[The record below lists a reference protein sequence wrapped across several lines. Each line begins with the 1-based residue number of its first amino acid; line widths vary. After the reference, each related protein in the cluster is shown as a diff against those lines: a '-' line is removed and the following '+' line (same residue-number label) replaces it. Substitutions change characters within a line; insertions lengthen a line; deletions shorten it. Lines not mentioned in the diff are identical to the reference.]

1 MALPLNATALT
12 ARFEELR
19 DGEPDPFQ
27 ATPEEVEAYVL
38 DVGEL
43 IRAFDQVGEPL
54 LTEPQRHFLDGA
66 AGRQVRFARARLDDD
81 RHNALETL
89 SRLFR
94 LGRPAQPDGRFEGE
108 LVALSTGLLADP
120 FFEWLT
126 RIYLPW
132 LGKTFDAAASTG
144 VQWALHTRSSWIVL
158 HSDLPLVGP
167 SDIEALAGP
176 VGEGGSVIAPSA
188 DGGTSA
194 IGSEAAVRFSFGAS
208 SFHRHLLRITTPR
221 VVARTGLL
229 LDIDSPRDLAAAMA
243 TGRGA
248 WLEEALR

>member
-1 MALPLNATALT
+1 VPIVVIIPVKSFRLGNQRLAHALDEQT
-12 ARFEELR
+12 
-19 DGEPDPFQ
+19 
-27 ATPEEVEAYVL
+27 
-38 DVGEL
+38 
-43 IRAFDQVGEPL
+43 
-54 LTEPQRHFLDGA
+54 
-66 AGRQVRFARARLDDD
+66 RARLGK
-81 RHNALETL
+81 ALADHVAATV
-89 SRLFR
+89 SSV
-94 LGRPAQPDGRFEGE
+94 G
-108 LVALSTGLLADP
+108 LVPLVVTADPEVAEWSTRAGFPSLADP
-120 FFEWLT
+120 AQGL
-126 RIYLPW
+126 
-132 LGKTFDAAASTG
+132 DAAASTG
-144 VQWALHTRSSWIVL
+144 VDWALSTRSSWIVL

>member
-1 MALPLNATALT
+1 MSIVVIIPVKSFRLGNQRLAHALDEQT
-12 ARFEELR
+12 
-19 DGEPDPFQ
+19 
-27 ATPEEVEAYVL
+27 
-38 DVGEL
+38 
-43 IRAFDQVGEPL
+43 
-54 LTEPQRHFLDGA
+54 
-66 AGRQVRFARARLDDD
+66 RARLGK
-81 RHNALETL
+81 ALADHVAATV
-89 SRLFR
+89 SSV
-94 LGRPAQPDGRFEGE
+94 G
-108 LVALSTGLLADP
+108 LVPLVVTADPEVAEWSTRAGFPSLADP
-120 FFEWLT
+120 AQGL
-126 RIYLPW
+126 
-132 LGKTFDAAASTG
+132 DAAASTG
-144 VQWALHTRSSWIVL
+144 VDWALSTQSSWIVL

-167 SDIEALAGP
+167 SDIEALSGP